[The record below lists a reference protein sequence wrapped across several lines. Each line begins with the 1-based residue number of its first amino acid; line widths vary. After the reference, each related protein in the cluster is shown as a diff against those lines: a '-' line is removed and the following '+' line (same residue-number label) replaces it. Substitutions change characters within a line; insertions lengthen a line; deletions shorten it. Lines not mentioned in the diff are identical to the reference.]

1 MYRRILVATDG
12 SKTSALALQEACR
25 LAAGSD
31 ARLRIVHVIDSPYAY
46 ADSWYAAVS
55 VDADAVQRAW
65 RSAGQEVLNQAAAQV
80 RQAEIPV
87 ETALLES
94 DGQRVSRVIVDDA
107 ERWPAEVIVVGS
119 HGRQGLE
126 QLLIGSVAEGVAR
139 SARVPVL
146 LVRAK

>member
-12 SKTSALALQEACR
+12 SKTSALALQEACK

-46 ADSWYAAVS
+46 ADTWYAAMS
-55 VDADAVQRAW
+55 VDVDAVQRAW
-65 RSAGQEVLNQAAAQV
+65 RNAGQEVLKQAAAQAH
-80 RQAEIPV
+80 QAGVGV
-87 ETALLES
+87 ETALLET
-94 DGQRVSRVIVDDA
+94 DGRRMSRVIVDDA
-107 ERWPAEVIVVGS
+107 ERWPAEVIVIGS

-146 LVRAK
+146 LVRAL